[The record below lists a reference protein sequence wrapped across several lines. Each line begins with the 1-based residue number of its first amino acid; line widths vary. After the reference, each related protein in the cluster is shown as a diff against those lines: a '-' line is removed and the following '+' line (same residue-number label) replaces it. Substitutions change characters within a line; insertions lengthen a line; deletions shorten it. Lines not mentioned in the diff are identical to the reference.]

1 MYLATRSEAEQEFLY
16 PGGTTDG
23 FSIEIW
29 EFLEILRGNREK
41 PEIDG
46 WEGLRSLA
54 IGDAI
59 YESALTGEA
68 VQVDDIVNGTRTLFQ
83 DPIDEHWQLA

>member
-1 MYLATRSEAEQEFLY
+1 LLY

-29 EFLEILRGNREK
+29 EFLEILRGNQAK

-59 YESALTGEA
+59 YESALTGE
-68 VQVDDIVNGTRTLFQ
+68 VIHVDEIVSGQRALFQ
-83 DPIDEHWQLA
+83 APIDEHWGL